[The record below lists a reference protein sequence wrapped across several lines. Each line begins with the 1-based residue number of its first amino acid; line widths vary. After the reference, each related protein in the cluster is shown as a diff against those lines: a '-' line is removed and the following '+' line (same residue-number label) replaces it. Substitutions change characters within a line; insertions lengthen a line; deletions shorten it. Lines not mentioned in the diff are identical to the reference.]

1 MLELSCKHCGSDA
14 FRKNGMTRG
23 FQRYYCKSC
32 GRNFTDTPRRGY
44 SEALKALAIVL
55 YGMGNAGFSMIG
67 RLLGVSDVTVMRWVR
82 DKAESLPEPET
93 SGETLVLSLDEMWHF
108 IQKKSENSGS
118 GAPMT
123 LFSSELSPGC
133 WVGVMMQPCKH
144 SSIKSG

>member
-82 DKAESLPEPET
+82 D
-93 SGETLVLSLDEMWHF
+93 LSLIH
-108 IQKKSENSGS
+108 I
-118 GAPMT
+118 
-123 LFSSELSPGC
+123 
-133 WVGVMMQPCKH
+133 
-144 SSIKSG
+144 